1 MAYSAELRK
10 EFKAT
15 ARQRIREYFWPTMGA
30 VVLGAIPALLGSV
43 VSQRGQGAA
52 AALLYMVIAFFVVLP
67 MQFGM
72 MHFYVARSRG
82 QEAPVSDIFCAFGN
96 GRTYR
101 NSLVIAIAIFIR
113 SIGWWLL
120 EALVAVAFAGV
131 LVRTGTIGILD
142 GDVINLPGTLL
153 LELLAASVV
162 LIVVSAIVNVKI
174 RRYDAAYVL
183 MIDNPE
189 RSVWEAT
196 GECAALFR
204 EHNWEL
210 FVFDLS
216 FILWVLGTLCTF
228 GILGIYLSAYQNIT
242 YVRYVDALR
251 QNKGGFTQQGAN
263 NLPPL

>member
-1 MAYSAELRK
+1 MAYSAELRQ

-15 ARQRIREYFWPTMGA
+15 ARERIREYFWPTMGA

-52 AALLYMVIAFFVVLP
+52 AALLYVVIAFFVVLP

-72 MHFYVARSRG
+72 MHFYVARARG
-82 QEAPVSDIFCAFGN
+82 QEAPVSDIFSAFGN

-101 NSLVIAIAIFIR
+101 NSLMLAVAIFIR

-120 EALVAVAFAGV
+120 EALVAVGFAAV
-131 LVRTGTIGILD
+131 LIATGAIDIL
-142 GDVINLPGTLL
+142 GGNAVSLSGALLAELL
-153 LELLAASVV
+153 LASVA

-228 GILGIYLSAYQNIT
+228 GILGIYLTAYQNIT

-251 QNKGGFTQQGAN
+251 QNKGGFAPQGN
-263 NLPPL
+263 NDLPPL